1 MQTDER
7 TISDAELERLW
18 FLYQMVGAPNNIPLI
33 EFCVSRGVPFYLF
46 DRYAN
51 EHIKN
56 KIEPVTI
63 TGLPVPQKKRGRPRK
78 IQNSEACDQLAGNSP
93 KMKAKVSA
101 VIQLYSSL
109 CPEIVDAYDLS
120 IMKQAYY
127 MNEKTFYNKDYYLK
141 LILK

>member
-18 FLYQMVGAPNNIPLI
+18 FLYQMEGAPNNIPLI

-78 IQNSEACDQLAGNSP
+78 IQNSEACDQLAGNSS

-101 VIQLYSSL
+101 VIQLENGTVVSIKSNCYSD
-109 CPEIVDAYDLS
+109 V
-120 IMKQAYY
+120 
-127 MNEKTFYNKDYYLK
+127 KDIIDRLEDPC
-141 LILK
+141 

>member
-18 FLYQMVGAPNNIPLI
+18 FLYQMEGAPNNIPLI

-56 KIEPVTI
+56 KIEPITI

-93 KMKAKVSA
+93 KMKAKY
-101 VIQLYSSL
+101 QLLYSCIHLYVQKS
-109 CPEIVDAYDLS
+109 
-120 IMKQAYY
+120 
-127 MNEKTFYNKDYYLK
+127 
-141 LILK
+141 

>member
-18 FLYQMVGAPNNIPLI
+18 FLYQMISKYIPLD
-33 EFCVSRGVPFYLF
+33 GLYLF

-120 IMKQAYY
+120 IMI
-127 MNEKTFYNKDYYLK
+127 NR
-141 LILK
+141 LII

>member
-18 FLYQMVGAPNNIPLI
+18 FLYQMEGAPNNIPLI

-46 DRYAN
+46 DRYVN

-101 VIQLYSSL
+101 VIQLENGTVVSIKSNCYSD
-109 CPEIVDAYDLS
+109 V
-120 IMKQAYY
+120 
-127 MNEKTFYNKDYYLK
+127 KDIIDRLEDPC
-141 LILK
+141 

>member
-18 FLYQMVGAPNNIPLI
+18 FLYQMEGAPNNIPLI

-56 KIEPVTI
+56 KIQPVTI

-101 VIQLYSSL
+101 VIQLENGTVVSIKSNCYSD
-109 CPEIVDAYDLS
+109 V
-120 IMKQAYY
+120 
-127 MNEKTFYNKDYYLK
+127 KDIIDRLEDPC
-141 LILK
+141 

>member
-18 FLYQMVGAPNNIPLI
+18 FLYQMEGAPNNIPLI

-56 KIEPVTI
+56 KIKPVTI

-101 VIQLYSSL
+101 VIQLENGTVVSIKSNCYSD
-109 CPEIVDAYDLS
+109 V
-120 IMKQAYY
+120 
-127 MNEKTFYNKDYYLK
+127 KDIIDRLEDPC
-141 LILK
+141 

>member
-18 FLYQMVGAPNNIPLI
+18 FLYQMEGAPNNIPLI

-101 VIQLYSSL
+101 VIQLKNGTVVSIKSNCYSD
-109 CPEIVDAYDLS
+109 V
-120 IMKQAYY
+120 
-127 MNEKTFYNKDYYLK
+127 KDIIDRLEDPC
-141 LILK
+141 

>member
-18 FLYQMVGAPNNIPLI
+18 FLYQMEGAPNNIPLI

-78 IQNSEACDQLAGNSP
+78 IQKFRSMRPIGWKFP
-93 KMKAKVSA
+93 K
-101 VIQLYSSL
+101 
-109 CPEIVDAYDLS
+109 
-120 IMKQAYY
+120 
-127 MNEKTFYNKDYYLK
+127 NES
-141 LILK
+141 

>member
-18 FLYQMVGAPNNIPLI
+18 FLYQMEGAPNNIPLI

-101 VIQLYSSL
+101 VIQLENGTVVSIKSNCYSD
-109 CPEIVDAYDLS
+109 V
-120 IMKQAYY
+120 
-127 MNEKTFYNKDYYLK
+127 KDIIDRLEDPC
-141 LILK
+141 

>member
-18 FLYQMVGAPNNIPLI
+18 FLYQLEGAPNNIPLI

-101 VIQLYSSL
+101 VIQLKNGTVVSIKSNCYSD
-109 CPEIVDAYDLS
+109 V
-120 IMKQAYY
+120 
-127 MNEKTFYNKDYYLK
+127 KDIIDRLEDPC
-141 LILK
+141 

>member
-18 FLYQMVGAPNNIPLI
+18 FLYQMEGAPNNIPLI

-63 TGLPVPQKKRGRPRK
+63 TGLPVSQKKRGRPRK

-101 VIQLYSSL
+101 VIQLENGTVVSIKSNCYSD
-109 CPEIVDAYDLS
+109 V
-120 IMKQAYY
+120 
-127 MNEKTFYNKDYYLK
+127 KDIIDRLEDPC
-141 LILK
+141 

>member
-18 FLYQMVGAPNNIPLI
+18 FLYQMEGAPNNIPLI
-33 EFCVSRGVPFYLF
+33 DFCVSRGVPFYLF

-101 VIQLYSSL
+101 VIQLKNGTVVSIKSNCYSD
-109 CPEIVDAYDLS
+109 V
-120 IMKQAYY
+120 
-127 MNEKTFYNKDYYLK
+127 KDIIDRLEDPC
-141 LILK
+141 

>member
-18 FLYQMVGAPNNIPLI
+18 FLYQMEGAPNNIPLI

-63 TGLPVPQKKRGRPRK
+63 TGFPVPQKKRGRPRK

-101 VIQLYSSL
+101 VIQLENGTVVSIKSNCYSD
-109 CPEIVDAYDLS
+109 V
-120 IMKQAYY
+120 
-127 MNEKTFYNKDYYLK
+127 KDIIDRLEDPC
-141 LILK
+141 

>member
-18 FLYQMVGAPNNIPLI
+18 FLYQMEGAPNNIPLI
-33 EFCVSRGVPFYLF
+33 DFCVSRGVPFYLF

-101 VIQLYSSL
+101 VIQLENGTVVSIKSNCYSD
-109 CPEIVDAYDLS
+109 V
-120 IMKQAYY
+120 
-127 MNEKTFYNKDYYLK
+127 KDIIDRLEDPC
-141 LILK
+141 

>member
-1 MQTDER
+1 
-7 TISDAELERLW
+7 
-18 FLYQMVGAPNNIPLI
+18 
-33 EFCVSRGVPFYLF
+33 VPFYLF

-93 KMKAKVSA
+93 KMKAKY
-101 VIQLYSSL
+101 QLLYSCIHLYVQKS
-109 CPEIVDAYDLS
+109 
-120 IMKQAYY
+120 
-127 MNEKTFYNKDYYLK
+127 
-141 LILK
+141 

>member
-18 FLYQMVGAPNNIPLI
+18 FLYQMEGAPNNIPLI
-33 EFCVSRGVPFYLF
+33 DFCVSRGVPFYLF

-93 KMKAKVSA
+93 K
-101 VIQLYSSL
+101 
-109 CPEIVDAYDLS
+109 
-120 IMKQAYY
+120 
-127 MNEKTFYNKDYYLK
+127 
-141 LILK
+141 

>member
-101 VIQLYSSL
+101 VIQLKNGTVVSIKSNCYSD
-109 CPEIVDAYDLS
+109 V
-120 IMKQAYY
+120 
-127 MNEKTFYNKDYYLK
+127 KDIIDRLEDPC
-141 LILK
+141 

>member
-18 FLYQMVGAPNNIPLI
+18 FLYQMEGAPNNIPLI

-101 VIQLYSSL
+101 VIQL
-109 CPEIVDAYDLS
+109 ENGTVVS
-120 IMKQAYY
+120 IKSRCFLNMYIIIMINSPKA
-127 MNEKTFYNKDYYLK
+127 F
-141 LILK
+141 

>member
-101 VIQLYSSL
+101 VIQLENGTVVSIKSNCYSD
-109 CPEIVDAYDLS
+109 V
-120 IMKQAYY
+120 
-127 MNEKTFYNKDYYLK
+127 KDIIDRLEDPC
-141 LILK
+141 